1 MPKSSACSV
10 LSHMNDVGFLP
21 SFPLAAANIMLVGA
35 ILLCGLAVGQIF
47 VRVLRLPRI
56 TGFVAAGLVLGPGA
70 LGLLDQTMLGQLSI
84 FVDISLGLIL
94 FELGRRL
101 DLRWFTHDR
110 WLLVSSVAES
120 LLSFLFVYGI
130 LRLFDIAP
138 VYSAAA
144 AAIAM
149 ATSPAVLIMIVH
161 DQRAKGPLTERLLA
175 LTALNNVFAF
185 LLIALLFGFV
195 HLEYRADWL
204 RAVSHPLYLIVG
216 SAGLGY
222 VAFIAARTLSRW
234 LGKRED
240 SQFVMLLGLIV
251 GTVGCAISF
260 KLSVLLA
267 MLSFGVFAKNLD
279 RDHDLMAVEFGPGGQ
294 FFLVMLFV
302 ITGAGL
308 RPSELPVAGAVG
320 ASFVIARLAGKLA
333 GIGLFAPLS
342 GITRKKALLLGIGL
356 VPMSAIAVVMVQ
368 RAATLNPEFGAKLSS
383 IVLSAVVILELVGP
397 LATQWALRR
406 AGEAEPV
413 SGAST

>member
-1 MPKSSACSV
+1 M
-10 LSHMNDVGFLP
+10 DDIGFLP
-21 SFPLAAANIMLVGA
+21 SFPLVAANMMLVGA
-35 ILLCGLAVGQIF
+35 ILLCGLAVGQVF

-56 TGFVAAGLVLGPGA
+56 TGFVAAGLALGPGA
-70 LGLLDQTMLGQLSI
+70 LGLLDQTMLGELSI

-110 WLLVSSVAES
+110 WLLASSVAEC
-120 LLSFLFVYGI
+120 LLSFLFVYGT
-130 LRLFDIAP
+130 LRFFDIAP
-138 VYSAAA
+138 VYAATA

-195 HLEYRADWL
+195 HLEYRADWI
-204 RAVSHPLYLIVG
+204 RAVSHPLYLIAG

-222 VAFIAARTLSRW
+222 VAFIAARTLARW

-240 SQFVMLLGLIV
+240 IQFVMLLGLIV

-267 MLSFGVFAKNLD
+267 LLSFGVFAKNLD

-308 RPSELPVAGAVG
+308 RPSELAVAGAVG
-320 ASFVIARLAGKLA
+320 AAFVLARLAGKLV
-333 GIGLFAPLS
+333 GLGLFAPLS
-342 GITRKKALLLGIGL
+342 GIAQKKAMLLGIGM

-368 RAATLNPEFGAKLSS
+368 GASALYPEFGAKLSS
-383 IVLSAVVILELVGP
+383 IVLSAVVVLELAGP

-406 AGEAEPV
+406 AGEAEPA
-413 SGAST
+413 SGGGL

>member
-1 MPKSSACSV
+1 
-10 LSHMNDVGFLP
+10 
-21 SFPLAAANIMLVGA
+21 MLVGA

-368 RAATLNPEFGAKLSS
+368 GATALNPEFGAKLSS

>member
-1 MPKSSACSV
+1 M
-10 LSHMNDVGFLP
+10 DDIGFLP
-21 SFPLAAANIMLVGA
+21 SFPLAAANLMLVGA
-35 ILLCGLAVGQIF
+35 VLLCGLAVGQIF
-47 VRVLRLPRI
+47 VRMLKLPRI
-56 TGFVAAGLVLGPGA
+56 TGFVAAGLILGPGV
-70 LGLLDQTMLGQLSI
+70 LGLLDQTMLGELSI

-101 DLRWFTHDR
+101 DLRWFTSDP
-110 WLLVSSVAES
+110 WLLASSVAES
-120 LLSFLFVYGI
+120 LLSFLFAYGT
-130 LRLFDIAP
+130 LRFFGIAP
-138 VYSAAA
+138 GYSATA

-161 DQRAKGPLTERLLA
+161 DQRATGPLTERLLA
-175 LTALNNVFAF
+175 LTALNNIFAF

-204 RAVSHPLYLIVG
+204 QAVSHPIYLIAG
-216 SAGLGY
+216 SSGLGY
-222 VAFIAARTLSRW
+222 GAFIAARTLARW

-240 SQFVMLLGLIV
+240 SQFGMLLGLIV

-267 MLSFGVFAKNLD
+267 LLAFGVFARNLD

-308 RPSELPVAGAVG
+308 RPSELAVAGAIGG
-320 ASFVIARLAGKLA
+320 AFILARLAGKLVGL
-333 GIGLFAPLS
+333 GIFAPLS
-342 GITRKKALLLGIGL
+342 GITQKKALLLGIGM

-368 RAATLNPEFGAKLSS
+368 GASALNPEFGAKLSS

-406 AGEAEPV
+406 AGEAEPAT
-413 SGAST
+413 GAAA

>member
-1 MPKSSACSV
+1 M
-10 LSHMNDVGFLP
+10 DDIGFPP
-21 SFPLAAANIMLVGA
+21 SFPLAAANMMLVGA

-70 LGLLDQTMLGQLSI
+70 LGLLDQNMLGELSI

-110 WLLVSSVAES
+110 WLLASSVAES
-120 LLSFLFVYGI
+120 LLSFLLVYGT
-130 LRLFDIAP
+130 LRFFDIAP
-138 VYSAAA
+138 VYAATA
-144 AAIAM
+144 SAIAM

-175 LTALNNVFAF
+175 LTALNNIFAF

-204 RAVSHPLYLIVG
+204 RAVSHPLYLIVC
-216 SAGLGY
+216 SSGLGY
-222 VAFIAARTLSRW
+222 VAFLAARTFARW

-240 SQFVMLLGLIV
+240 GQFVMLLGLIV
-251 GTVGCAISF
+251 ATVGCAISF

-267 MLSFGVFAKNLD
+267 LLAFGVFAKNLD

-308 RPSELPVAGAVG
+308 RLSELAVAGAG
-320 ASFVIARLAGKLA
+320 AIGIAFVLARLAGKLV
-333 GIGLFAPLS
+333 GLGLFAPLS
-342 GITRKKALLLGIGL
+342 GITQKKALLLGIGMA
-356 VPMSAIAVVMVQ
+356 PMSAIAVVMVQ
-368 RAATLNPEFGAKLSS
+368 GASALYPEFGAKLSS
-383 IVLSAVVILELVGP
+383 MVLSAVVILELVGP
-397 LATQWALRR
+397 LATQLALRR
-406 AGEAEPV
+406 AGETEPAP
-413 SGAST
+413 GAGA

>member
-1 MPKSSACSV
+1 MDDIA
-10 LSHMNDVGFLP
+10 LLP
-21 SFPLAAANIMLVGA
+21 SFPLAAADMIVVGA
-35 ILLCGLAVGQIF
+35 ILLCGLAVGQVF

-56 TGFVAAGLVLGPGA
+56 TGFVAAGLVLGPGV
-70 LGLLDQTMLGQLSI
+70 LGLLDQAMLGELSI

-101 DLRWFTHDR
+101 DFRWFTHDR
-110 WLLVSSVAES
+110 WLLASSVAES
-120 LLSFLFVYGI
+120 LLSFLFVYGT
-130 LRLFDIAP
+130 LRFFSVAP
-138 VYSAAA
+138 VYSATA

-204 RAVSHPLYLIVG
+204 RATLHPLYLIAG
-216 SAGLGY
+216 SAGLGFL
-222 VAFIAARTLSRW
+222 AFLAARTLARW

-267 MLSFGVFAKNLD
+267 LLAFGVFAKNLD

-308 RPSELPVAGAVG
+308 RPSELAVTGAVG
-320 ASFVIARLAGKLA
+320 AAFVLARLAGKLV
-333 GIGLFAPLS
+333 GLGLFAPLS
-342 GITRKKALLLGIGL
+342 GISQKKALLLGVGM

-368 RAATLNPEFGAKLSS
+368 GVSTLYPEFGATLSS

-406 AGEAEPV
+406 AGETEPATGV
-413 SGAST
+413 GA

>member
-1 MPKSSACSV
+1 M
-10 LSHMNDVGFLP
+10 DDIGFLP
-21 SFPLAAANIMLVGA
+21 SFPLAAANLMLVGA
-35 ILLCGLAVGQIF
+35 ILLCGLAVGQVF
-47 VRVLRLPRI
+47 VRVLKLPRI
-56 TGFVAAGLVLGPGA
+56 TGFVAAGLVLGPGV
-70 LGLLDQTMLGQLSI
+70 LGLLDQTMLGELSI

-110 WLLVSSVAES
+110 WLLASSVAES
-120 LLSFLFVYGI
+120 LLSFLFVYGT
-130 LRLFDIAP
+130 LRFFDITP
-138 VYSAAA
+138 VYSATA

-195 HLEYRADWL
+195 SLEYRADWL

-222 VAFIAARTLSRW
+222 LAFIVARTLARW

-240 SQFVMLLGLIV
+240 SQFGMLLGLIV

-267 MLSFGVFAKNLD
+267 LLAFGVFAKNLD

-308 RPSELPVAGAVG
+308 RPSELAVAGAIG
-320 ASFVIARLAGKLA
+320 AAFVLARLAGKLA
-333 GIGLFAPLS
+333 GLGLFAPLS
-342 GITRKKALLLGIGL
+342 GIPPKKALLLGIGM

-368 RAATLNPEFGAKLSS
+368 GAAALYPEFGAKLSS

-406 AGEAEPV
+406 AGETESATGV
-413 SGAST
+413 GT

>member
-1 MPKSSACSV
+1 MDDIA
-10 LSHMNDVGFLP
+10 LLP
-21 SFPLAAANIMLVGA
+21 SFPLAAADMILVGA
-35 ILLCGLAVGQIF
+35 ILLCGLAVGQVF

-56 TGFVAAGLVLGPGA
+56 TGFVAAGLVLGPGV
-70 LGLLDQTMLGQLSI
+70 LGLLDQAMLGELSI

-101 DLRWFTHDR
+101 DFRWLTHDR
-110 WLLVSSVAES
+110 WLLASSVAES
-120 LLSFLFVYGI
+120 LLSFLFVYGT
-130 LRLFDIAP
+130 LRFFSVAP
-138 VYSAAA
+138 VYSATA

-204 RAVSHPLYLIVG
+204 RATLHPLYLIAG
-216 SAGLGY
+216 SAGLGFL
-222 VAFIAARTLSRW
+222 AFLAARTLARW

-267 MLSFGVFAKNLD
+267 LLAFGVFAKNLD

-308 RPSELPVAGAVG
+308 RPSELVVTGAVG
-320 ASFVIARLAGKLA
+320 AAFVLARLAGKLV
-333 GIGLFAPLS
+333 GLGLFAPLS
-342 GITRKKALLLGIGL
+342 GISQKKALLLGVGM

-368 RAATLNPEFGAKLSS
+368 GASALYPEFGATLSS

-406 AGEAEPV
+406 AGETEPMTGV
-413 SGAST
+413 GA

>member
-1 MPKSSACSV
+1 MSSSSMDD
-10 LSHMNDVGFLP
+10 LGFLP
-21 SFPLAAANIMLVGA
+21 SFPLAATNMMLVGA
-35 ILLCGLAVGQIF
+35 VLLCGLAVGQVF
-47 VRVLRLPRI
+47 VRVLKLPRI
-56 TGFVAAGLVLGPGA
+56 TGFVAAGLMLGPGV
-70 LGLLDQTMLGQLSI
+70 LGLLDQTMLGEMSI

-101 DLRWFTHDR
+101 DFRWFTHDR
-110 WLLVSSVAES
+110 WLLASSVAES
-120 LLSFLFVYGI
+120 LLSFLFVYGT
-130 LRLFDIAP
+130 LRFFDIAP
-138 VYSAAA
+138 VYSATA

-161 DQRAKGPLTERLLA
+161 DQRAQGPLTERLLA

-204 RAVSHPLYLIVG
+204 RALSHPLYLIAG
-216 SAGLGY
+216 SAALGY
-222 VAFIAARTLSRW
+222 LAFIAARTLARW

-240 SQFVMLLGLIV
+240 SQFGMLLGLIV

-267 MLSFGVFAKNLD
+267 LLAFGVFAKNLD
-279 RDHDLMAVEFGPGGQ
+279 RNHDLMAVEFGPGGQ

-308 RPSELPVAGAVG
+308 RLSELAVAGAIG
-320 ASFVIARLAGKLA
+320 AAFIVARLAGKLV
-333 GIGLFAPLS
+333 GLVLFAPLS
-342 GITRKKALLLGIGL
+342 GLAQKKALLLGIGML
-356 VPMSAIAVVMVQ
+356 PMSAIAVVMVQ
-368 RAATLNPEFGAKLSS
+368 GASALYPEFGAKLSS

-397 LATQWALRR
+397 LATQWALRW
-406 AGEAEPV
+406 AGETEPATGV
-413 SGAST
+413 AA

>member
-1 MPKSSACSV
+1 M
-10 LSHMNDVGFLP
+10 
-21 SFPLAAANIMLVGA
+21 MLVGA

-47 VRVLRLPRI
+47 VRVFRLPRI
-56 TGFVAAGLVLGPGA
+56 TGFVAAGLVLGPGVF
-70 LGLLDQTMLGQLSI
+70 GLLDQVMLRELSI

-101 DLRWFTHDR
+101 DFRWFTHDR
-110 WLLVSSVAES
+110 WLLASSLAES
-120 LLSFLFVYGI
+120 LLSFLFVYGT

-138 VYSAAA
+138 VYSATA

-195 HLEYRADWL
+195 NLEYRADWL
-204 RAVSHPLYLIVG
+204 RAVLHPLYLIAG
-216 SAGLGY
+216 SVGLGY
-222 VAFIAARTLSRW
+222 LAFIAARTLARW

-240 SQFVMLLGLIV
+240 SQFGMLLGLIV

-267 MLSFGVFAKNLD
+267 LLSFGVFAKNLD

-308 RPSELPVAGAVG
+308 RPSELTVSGAVG
-320 ASFVIARLAGKLA
+320 AAFVLARLGGKVA

-342 GITRKKALLLGIGL
+342 GITQKKALLLGIGM

-368 RAATLNPEFGAKLSS
+368 GASAMNAEFGAKLSS
-383 IVLSAVVILELVGP
+383 IVLSAVVMLELVGP

-406 AGEAEPV
+406 AGEAEPPT
-413 SGAST
+413 GAGA

>member
-1 MPKSSACSV
+1 MDDIA
-10 LSHMNDVGFLP
+10 LLP
-21 SFPLAAANIMLVGA
+21 SFPLAAADMILVGA
-35 ILLCGLAVGQIF
+35 ILLCGLAVGQVF

-56 TGFVAAGLVLGPGA
+56 TGFVAAGLVLGPGV
-70 LGLLDQTMLGQLSI
+70 LGLLDQAMLGELSI

-101 DLRWFTHDR
+101 DFRWFTHDR
-110 WLLVSSVAES
+110 WLLASSVAES
-120 LLSFLFVYGI
+120 LLSFLFVYGT
-130 LRLFDIAP
+130 LRFFSVAP
-138 VYSAAA
+138 VYSATA

-204 RAVSHPLYLIVG
+204 RATLHPLYLIAG
-216 SAGLGY
+216 STGLGFL
-222 VAFIAARTLSRW
+222 AFLAARTLARW

-267 MLSFGVFAKNLD
+267 LLAFGVFAKNLD

-308 RPSELPVAGAVG
+308 RPSELAVTGAVG
-320 ASFVIARLAGKLA
+320 AAFVLARLAGKLV
-333 GIGLFAPLS
+333 GLGLFAPLS
-342 GITRKKALLLGIGL
+342 GISQKKALLLGVGM

-368 RAATLNPEFGAKLSS
+368 GASALYPEFGATLSS

-406 AGEAEPV
+406 AGETEPLTGV
-413 SGAST
+413 DA

>member
-1 MPKSSACSV
+1 MDDIA
-10 LSHMNDVGFLP
+10 LLP
-21 SFPLAAANIMLVGA
+21 SFPLAAANMILVGA
-35 ILLCGLAVGQIF
+35 ILLCGLAVGQVF

-56 TGFVAAGLVLGPGA
+56 TGFVAAGLVLGPGV
-70 LGLLDQTMLGQLSI
+70 LGLLDQAMLGELSI

-101 DLRWFTHDR
+101 DFRWFTHDR
-110 WLLVSSVAES
+110 WLLASSVAES
-120 LLSFLFVYGI
+120 LLSFLFVYGT
-130 LRLFDIAP
+130 LRFFSVAP
-138 VYSAAA
+138 VYSATA

-195 HLEYRADWL
+195 HLEYGADWL
-204 RAVSHPLYLIVG
+204 RATLHPMYLIAG
-216 SAGLGY
+216 SAGLGFL
-222 VAFIAARTLSRW
+222 AFLASRTLARW

-267 MLSFGVFAKNLD
+267 LLAFGVFAKNLD

-308 RPSELPVAGAVG
+308 RPSELAVTGAVG
-320 ASFVIARLAGKLA
+320 AAFVLARLAGKLV
-333 GIGLFAPLS
+333 GLGLFAPLS
-342 GITRKKALLLGIGL
+342 GISQKKALLLGVGM

-368 RAATLNPEFGAKLSS
+368 GASALYPEFGATLSS
-383 IVLSAVVILELVGP
+383 VVLPAVVILELVGP

-406 AGEAEPV
+406 AGETEPMTGV
-413 SGAST
+413 GA

>member
-1 MPKSSACSV
+1 MDDIA
-10 LSHMNDVGFLP
+10 LLP
-21 SFPLAAANIMLVGA
+21 SFPLAAADMIVVGA
-35 ILLCGLAVGQIF
+35 ILLCGLAVGQVF

-56 TGFVAAGLVLGPGA
+56 TGFVAAGLVLGPGV
-70 LGLLDQTMLGQLSI
+70 LGLLDQAMLGELSI

-101 DLRWFTHDR
+101 DFRWFTHDR
-110 WLLVSSVAES
+110 WLLASSVAES
-120 LLSFLFVYGI
+120 LLSFLFVYGT
-130 LRLFDIAP
+130 LRFFSVAP
-138 VYSAAA
+138 VYSATA

-204 RAVSHPLYLIVG
+204 RATLHPLYLIAG
-216 SAGLGY
+216 SAGLGFL
-222 VAFIAARTLSRW
+222 AFLAARTLARW

-267 MLSFGVFAKNLD
+267 LLAFGVFAKNLD

-308 RPSELPVAGAVG
+308 RPSELAVTGAVG
-320 ASFVIARLAGKLA
+320 AAFVLARLAGKLV
-333 GIGLFAPLS
+333 GLGLFAPLS
-342 GITRKKALLLGIGL
+342 GISQKKALLLGVGM

-368 RAATLNPEFGAKLSS
+368 GVSTLYPEFGATLSS
-383 IVLSAVVILELVGP
+383 IVLSAVVIFELVGP

-406 AGEAEPV
+406 AGETEPATGV
-413 SGAST
+413 GA

>member
-1 MPKSSACSV
+1 MDDIA
-10 LSHMNDVGFLP
+10 FLP
-21 SFPLAAANIMLVGA
+21 SFPFAAANMMLVGA
-35 ILLCGLAVGQIF
+35 ILLCGLAVGQVF
-47 VRVLRLPRI
+47 VRVLKLPRI
-56 TGFVAAGLVLGPGA
+56 TGFVAAGLVLGPGV
-70 LGLLDQTMLGQLSI
+70 LGLLDQTMLVELSI

-101 DLRWFTHDR
+101 DFRWFTHDS
-110 WLLVSSVAES
+110 WLLVSSLAES
-120 LLSFLFVYGI
+120 LLSFLFVYGT
-130 LRLFDIAP
+130 LRFFGVAP
-138 VYSAAA
+138 VYSATA

-185 LLIALLFGFV
+185 LLITLLFGFV

-204 RAVSHPLYLIVG
+204 RAALHPVYLIAG
-216 SAGLGY
+216 SAGLGFL
-222 VAFIAARTLSRW
+222 AFLAARTLARW

-267 MLSFGVFAKNLD
+267 LLAFGVFAKNLD
-279 RDHDLMAVEFGPGGQ
+279 RDHDLMAVQFGPGGQ
-294 FFLVMLFV
+294 FFMVMLFV

-308 RPSELPVAGAVG
+308 RPSELAVAGAIG
-320 ASFVIARLAGKLA
+320 AAFVLARLAGKLI
-333 GIGLFAPLS
+333 GLGLFAPLS
-342 GITRKKALLLGIGL
+342 GITQKKALLLGVGM

-368 RAATLNPEFGAKLSS
+368 GASALYPEFGAKLSS

-406 AGEAEPV
+406 AGETESTTGV
-413 SGAST
+413 GA

>member
-1 MPKSSACSV
+1 MDDIA
-10 LSHMNDVGFLP
+10 FLP
-21 SFPLAAANIMLVGA
+21 SFPLTAANIILVGA
-35 ILLCGLAVGQIF
+35 ILLCGLVVGQIF
-47 VRVLRLPRI
+47 VRVLSLPRI
-56 TGFVAAGLVLGPGA
+56 TGFVAAGLVLGPGV
-70 LGLLDQTMLGQLSI
+70 LGVLDQTMLGELSI

-101 DLRWFTHDR
+101 DFRWLIHDR
-110 WLLVSSVAES
+110 WLLASSVAES
-120 LLSFLFVYGI
+120 LLAFLFVYGT
-130 LRLFDIAP
+130 LRFFSVAP
-138 VYSAAA
+138 VYAATA

-149 ATSPAVLIMIVH
+149 ATSPAALIMIVY

-185 LLIALLFGFV
+185 LLIALLVGFM

-204 RAVSHPLYLIVG
+204 RAALHPLYLIAGSVG
-216 SAGLGY
+216 VGFL
-222 VAFIAARTLSRW
+222 AFLAARTLARW

-251 GTVGCAISF
+251 ATVGCAISF

-267 MLSFGVFAKNLD
+267 LLAFGVFAKNLD

-308 RPSELPVAGAVG
+308 RPSELAVTGAVG
-320 ASFVIARLAGKLA
+320 AAFVLARLAGKLV
-333 GIGLFAPLS
+333 GLGLFAPLS
-342 GITRKKALLLGIGL
+342 GISQKKALLLAIGM

-368 RAATLNPEFGAKLSS
+368 GATALYPQFGATLSS

-406 AGEAEPV
+406 AGETEPLTGV
-413 SGAST
+413 GA

>member
-1 MPKSSACSV
+1 MGDIV
-10 LSHMNDVGFLP
+10 FLP
-21 SFPLAAANIMLVGA
+21 SFPLAAANLMVVGA
-35 ILLCGLAVGQIF
+35 ILLCGLVVGQIF
-47 VRVLRLPRI
+47 VRVFKLPRI
-56 TGFVAAGLVLGPGA
+56 TGFVAAGLVLGPGV
-70 LGLLDQTMLGQLSI
+70 LGLLDQTMLGKLSI

-101 DLRWFTHDR
+101 DLSWFIHDR
-110 WLLVSSVAES
+110 WLLASSIAES
-120 LLSFLFVYGI
+120 LLSFLFVYAT
-130 LRLFDIAP
+130 LRFFDIAP
-138 VYSAAA
+138 VYSATA

-195 HLEYRADWL
+195 HLEYSADWL
-204 RAVSHPLYLIVG
+204 QAVSHPLYLIVG
-216 SAGLGY
+216 SSGLGY
-222 VAFIAARTLSRW
+222 LAFVVARMLARW

-240 SQFVMLLGLIV
+240 SQFGMLLGVIV

-260 KLSVLLA
+260 NLSVLLA
-267 MLSFGVFAKNLD
+267 LLAFGVFAKNLD
-279 RDHDLMAVEFGPGGQ
+279 RHHDLMAVEFGPGGQ

-308 RPSELPVAGAVG
+308 RPSEFAVAGAIG
-320 ASFVIARLAGKLA
+320 AAFVLARLAGKLI
-333 GIGLFAPLS
+333 GLGLFAPLS
-342 GITRKKALLLGIGL
+342 GISQRKALLLGIGM
-356 VPMSAIAVVMVQ
+356 VPMSAVAVVMVQ
-368 RAATLNPEFGAKLSS
+368 GASALYPEFGAKLSS

-406 AGEAEPV
+406 AGEIEPATGV
-413 SGAST
+413 GA

>member
-1 MPKSSACSV
+1 M
-10 LSHMNDVGFLP
+10 DEIGFLP
-21 SFPLAAANIMLVGA
+21 SFPFAAGNLMLVGA
-35 ILLCGLAVGQIF
+35 ILLCGLAAGQVF

-56 TGFVAAGLVLGPGA
+56 TGFVAAGLLIGPDV
-70 LGLLDQTMLGQLSI
+70 LGLLDQTTLADLSI

-101 DLRWFTHDR
+101 DFRWLTHDR
-110 WLLVSSVAES
+110 WLLASSLGES
-120 LLSFLFVYGI
+120 LLSFLFVYGT
-130 LRLFDIAP
+130 LRFFGIAP
-138 VYSAAA
+138 VYAATA

-149 ATSPAVLIMIVH
+149 ATSPAVVIMIAH
-161 DQRAKGPLTERLLA
+161 DQRAKGPLTERLLT

-195 HLEYRADWL
+195 HLEYRAEWL
-204 RAVSHPLYLIVG
+204 RAVLHPLYLIGG
-216 SAGLGY
+216 SAGLGFLAFF
-222 VAFIAARTLSRW
+222 VARALARW

-240 SQFVMLLGLIV
+240 VQFGTLLGVIV

-267 MLSFGVFAKNLD
+267 LLTFGMCVRNLD
-279 RDHDLMAVEFGPGGQ
+279 HDHRLTAVEFGPGGQ

-308 RPSELPVAGAVG
+308 RPSELAVAGAIG
-320 ASFVIARLAGKLA
+320 FAVIVARFLGKLF
-333 GIGLFAPLS
+333 GVGLFAPLS
-342 GITRKKALLLGIGL
+342 GITQKKALLLGVGM

-368 RAATLNPEFGAKLSS
+368 GAAELYPEFGAKLSS

-413 SGAST
+413 AGGAA

>member
-1 MPKSSACSV
+1 M
-10 LSHMNDVGFLP
+10 DDIGFLP
-21 SFPLAAANIMLVGA
+21 SFPLAAANMMLVGA
-35 ILLCGLAVGQIF
+35 ILLCGLAVGQVF
-47 VRVLRLPRI
+47 VRVLKLPRI
-56 TGFVAAGLVLGPGA
+56 TGFVAAGLVLGPGV
-70 LGLLDQTMLGQLSI
+70 LGLLDQTMLGELSI

-101 DLRWFTHDR
+101 DFRWFTHDR
-110 WLLVSSVAES
+110 WLLASSVAES
-120 LLSFLFVYGI
+120 LLSFLFVYGT
-130 LRLFDIAP
+130 LRFFSIAP
-138 VYSAAA
+138 VYAATA

-149 ATSPAVLIMIVH
+149 ATSPPVLIMIVH

-195 HLEYRADWL
+195 HLEYRADWM
-204 RAVSHPLYLIVG
+204 RAVLHPLYLIAG
-216 SAGLGY
+216 SAGLGFL
-222 VAFIAARTLSRW
+222 AFIAARTLARW

-267 MLSFGVFAKNLD
+267 LLAFGVFAKNLD

-308 RPSELPVAGAVG
+308 RPSELGVAGVVG
-320 ASFVIARLAGKLA
+320 AAFVLARLAGKLA
-333 GIGLFAPLS
+333 GLGLFAPLS
-342 GITRKKALLLGIGL
+342 GITQRKAMLLGIGM

-368 RAATLNPEFGAKLSS
+368 GASALYPEFGAKLSS
-383 IVLSAVVILELVGP
+383 VVLSAVVILELVGP

-406 AGEAEPV
+406 AGEAEPAT
-413 SGAST
+413 GAAA

>member
-1 MPKSSACSV
+1 M
-10 LSHMNDVGFLP
+10 
-21 SFPLAAANIMLVGA
+21 
-35 ILLCGLAVGQIF
+35 
-47 VRVLRLPRI
+47 RVLRLPRI
-56 TGFVAAGLVLGPGA
+56 TGFVAAGLVLGPGV
-70 LGLLDQTMLGQLSI
+70 LGLLDQAMLGELSI

-101 DLRWFTHDR
+101 DFRWFTHDR
-110 WLLVSSVAES
+110 WLLASSVAES
-120 LLSFLFVYGI
+120 LLSFLFVYGT
-130 LRLFDIAP
+130 LRFFSVAP
-138 VYSAAA
+138 VYSATA

-195 HLEYRADWL
+195 HLEYRADLL
-204 RAVSHPLYLIVG
+204 RATLHPLYLIAG
-216 SAGLGY
+216 SCGLGFL
-222 VAFIAARTLSRW
+222 AFVAARTLARW

-267 MLSFGVFAKNLD
+267 LLAFGVFAKNLD

-294 FFLVMLFV
+294 LFLVMLFV

-308 RPSELPVAGAVG
+308 RPSELVVTGAVG
-320 ASFVIARLAGKLA
+320 AAFVVARLAGKLC
-333 GIGLFAPLS
+333 GLGLFAPLS
-342 GITRKKALLLGIGL
+342 GISQKKALLLGVGM

-368 RAATLNPEFGAKLSS
+368 GASALYPEFGATLSS

-406 AGEAEPV
+406 AGETEPLTGV
-413 SGAST
+413 DA

>member
-1 MPKSSACSV
+1 MDDIA
-10 LSHMNDVGFLP
+10 LLP
-21 SFPLAAANIMLVGA
+21 SFPLAAANMILVGA

-56 TGFVAAGLVLGPGA
+56 TGFVAAGLMLGPGV
-70 LGLLDQTMLGQLSI
+70 LGLLDQAMLGELSI

-101 DLRWFTHDR
+101 DFRWFTHDR
-110 WLLVSSVAES
+110 WLLASSVAES
-120 LLSFLFVYGI
+120 LLSFLFVYGT
-130 LRLFDIAP
+130 LRFFGVAP
-138 VYSAAA
+138 VYSATA

-204 RAVSHPLYLIVG
+204 RATLHPLYLIAG
-216 SAGLGY
+216 SAGLGFL
-222 VAFIAARTLSRW
+222 AFLAARTLARW

-260 KLSVLLA
+260 KLPVLLA
-267 MLSFGVFAKNLD
+267 LLAFGVFAKNLD
-279 RDHDLMAVEFGPGGQ
+279 QDHDLMAVEFGPGGQ

-308 RPSELPVAGAVG
+308 RPSELAVTGAVG
-320 ASFVIARLAGKLA
+320 AAFVLARMAGKLV
-333 GIGLFAPLS
+333 GLGLFAPLS
-342 GITRKKALLLGIGL
+342 GISQKKALLLGVGM

-368 RAATLNPEFGAKLSS
+368 GASALYPEFGATLSS

-406 AGEAEPV
+406 AGETEPMTGV
-413 SGAST
+413 AA